1 MGVGVTKITIINPFQ
16 NIFCDAVNSVILR
29 IIPNRH
35 PTMNHKTVLLVQ
47 VVTLVSW
54 LPSTLSYC
62 TWAGANP
69 YWTGT
74 PTVEQVSGQPHGAPI
89 IHLVA
94 PIDPARLCK

>member
-1 MGVGVTKITIINPFQ
+1 
-16 NIFCDAVNSVILR
+16 
-29 IIPNRH
+29 
-35 PTMNHKTVLLVQ
+35 MNLKTVLLVQ

-74 PTVEQVSGQPHGAPI
+74 PTVEQVSGQPHEAPI

-94 PIDPARLCK
+94 PIDPARRCK